1 MHTATILLGSNINP
15 EKNIN
20 KAIHRLLQEFKF
32 LKSSQIW
39 DTEAIESDGPD
50 FLNTAI
56 VIETSFLENELKYKV
71 LRKIEKELGRVR
83 EENKSAP
90 RTIDLD
96 IILFDDQVVDQDLW
110 NRSFIASPISEL
122 FPDLQ
127 QPSNKRTLLQVAKKL
142 RSSAFARIHKQT
154 IDPY

>member
-1 MHTATILLGSNINP
+1 MYKATILLGSNINP

-20 KAIHRLLQEFKF
+20 KAIHRLMQEGKW

-39 DTEAIESDGPD
+39 ETEAIGSDGPD

-56 VIETSFLENELKYKV
+56 VIETPLFENELKYKV

-83 EENKSAP
+83 VENENAP

-96 IILFDDQVVDQDLW
+96 IIIFDDQVIDQDLW
-110 NRSFIASPISEL
+110 TRSFIASPISDL
-122 FPDLQ
+122 YPDLQ
-127 QPSNKRTLLQVAKKL
+127 HPINKKTLLQVARDL
-142 RSSAFARIHKQT
+142 QSSSFTRIHKRT
-154 IDPY
+154 N

>member
-1 MHTATILLGSNINP
+1 MYKATILLGSNINP

-20 KAIHRLLQEFKF
+20 KAIHRLMQEGKW

-39 DTEAIESDGPD
+39 ETEAIGSDGPD

-56 VIETSFLENELKYKV
+56 VIETPLFENELKYKD

-83 EENKSAP
+83 VENENAP

-96 IILFDDQVVDQDLW
+96 IIIFDDQVIDQDLW
-110 NRSFIASPISEL
+110 TRSFIASPISDL
-122 FPDLQ
+122 YPDLQ
-127 QPSNKRTLLQVAKKL
+127 HPINKKTLLQVARDL
-142 RSSAFARIHKQT
+142 QSSSFTRIHKRT
-154 IDPY
+154 N

>member
-1 MHTATILLGSNINP
+1 MYKATILLGSNINP

-20 KAIHRLLQEFKF
+20 KAIHRLMQEGKW

-39 DTEAIESDGPD
+39 ETEAIGSDGPD

-56 VIETSFLENELKYKV
+56 VIETPLFENELKYKV

-83 EENKSAP
+83 VENENAP

-96 IILFDDQVVDQDLW
+96 IIIFDDQVIDQDLW
-110 NRSFIASPISEL
+110 THSFIASPISDL
-122 FPDLQ
+122 YPDLQ
-127 QPSNKRTLLQVAKKL
+127 HPINKKTLLQVARDL
-142 RSSAFARIHKQT
+142 QSSSFTRIHKRT
-154 IDPY
+154 N

>member
-20 KAIHRLLQEFKF
+20 KTILRIIQECKL

-39 DTEAIESDGPD
+39 ETEAIGSDGPD

-56 VIETSFLENELKYKV
+56 VIETPLLENELKYKV

-83 EENKSAP
+83 VENKYAP

-96 IILFDDQVVDQDLW
+96 IIIFDDQVIDQDLW
-110 NRSFIASPISEL
+110 TRSFIASPISDL
-122 FPDLQ
+122 YPDLQ
-127 QPSNKRTLLQVAKKL
+127 QPSNKKTLLQVAKKL
-142 RSSAFARIHKQT
+142 QSSAFARIHKRT
-154 IDPY
+154 N

>member
-15 EKNIN
+15 ERNIN
-20 KAIHRLLQEFKF
+20 KAIHRLMQECKLQ
-32 LKSSQIW
+32 KSSQIW
-39 DTEAIESDGPD
+39 ETEAIGSDGPD

-56 VIETSFLENELKYKV
+56 AIETALLENELKYKV

-83 EENKSAP
+83 LENKNAP

-96 IILFDDQVVDQDLW
+96 IIIFDDQVVDQDLW
-110 NRSFIASPISEL
+110 QCSFIASPISDL

-127 QPSNKRTLLQVAKKL
+127 QPGNKKSLLQVAKKL
-142 RSSAFARIHKQT
+142 QSSAFARIHKRT
-154 IDPY
+154 N